1 MSNKKSDISLLKYQR
16 IRSYLLEMLSLRKF
30 EKGDKFF
37 SENYISKKF
46 CISPMTVRKA
56 FDCLVQEKYIVR
68 RQGAGT
74 FVVKLPQTPARIR
87 ITEHCAVGILVSGYE
102 DNKNDFSQKVSVA
115 ELSRC
120 LTIEGFVTTIS
131 FDSAEKLLQSSVDGV
146 ILSGMPSAENMEI
159 LRKSGLPLVGYG
171 YFLKEIVPGVG
182 QNIEDFGYYG
192 AKHLLNTGCKKIAT
206 IGRSSNPNYSR
217 SGISR
222 GIKRAIKDFGSG
234 NYLTEIHKKHIEKQV
249 MEELLESDDRP
260 DAIIAV
266 SWASVPVIM
275 QMVERYR
282 LKIPEDIGIVV
293 MSAELNRMHTIP
305 RLTIVGCDYKMGC
318 ATVVKMLIKMIRGG
332 DEMPESIEMPIKVVE
347 YESTKI
353 RN

>member
-1 MSNKKSDISLLKYQR
+1 MSTPKNDVTLLKYQR
-16 IRSYLLEMLSLRKF
+16 IRSYLLEMLSLKKF
-30 EKGDKFF
+30 KEGDKFF

-68 RQGAGT
+68 KQGSGT
-74 FVVKLPQTPARIR
+74 YVLKLPETPSRIR
-87 ITEHCAVGILVSGYE
+87 IAEHCAVGILVSMGDDE
-102 DNKNDFSQKVSVA
+102 DNFSQKVSIA

-120 LTIEGFVTTIS
+120 LADEGFVTCIS
-131 FDSAEKLLQSSVDGV
+131 FDSAEKLLQSSVDG
-146 ILSGMPSAENMEI
+146 IIISGMPSAENMEL
-159 LRKSGLPLVGYG
+159 LRQSGLPLVGYG

-182 QNIEDFGYYG
+182 QNVEDFGYYG
-192 AKHLLNTGCKKIAT
+192 AEHLLNTGYRKIAV
-206 IGRSSNPNYSR
+206 IGRSPNPTYAR

-234 NYLTEIHKKHIEKQV
+234 NYLTEIHKQHIEKQV
-249 MEELLESDDRP
+249 MEELLESNDHP

-266 SWASVPVIM
+266 SWTSVPVIM
-275 QMVERYR
+275 QMLERYK

-305 RLTIVGCDYKMGC
+305 RLTIVGCDYKLGC
-318 ATVVKMLIKMIRGG
+318 ATVVKMLIKMIRGEN
-332 DEMPESIEMPIKVVE
+332 EMPESIEMPIKIVE
-347 YESTKI
+347 YESTRK
-353 RN
+353 RG